1 MLSSARYEST
11 PSFSLKGENYE
22 CKVLDVYDG
31 DTLTL
36 CIELRGFGITK
47 FSCRL
52 LGIDTSEMRGG
63 TMETK
68 RLAVEARNVLVEM
81 ISDIKL
87 DKNKEYKRDDIRVLL
102 GNSSKTCRVV
112 FDSMDKYG
120 RPLVCIYNNG
130 IDINQWMINNNYA
143 KKYDGGKKPVW

>member
-11 PSFSLKGENYE
+11 PSFSLKGESYE
-22 CKVLDVYDG
+22 CKILDVYDG
-31 DTLTL
+31 DTLTV

-63 TMETK
+63 TIETK
-68 RLAVEARNVLVEM
+68 RLAVESRDMLVEM

-87 DKNKEYKRDDIRVLL
+87 DKNKEYKREEIRNLL

-112 FDSMDKYG
+112 FNTMDKYG
-120 RPLVCIYNNG
+120 RPLVNIYNNG
-130 IDINQWMINNNYA
+130 IHVNKWMVENKYA
-143 KKYDGGKKPVW
+143 KQYDGGKKPVW